1 MGALILASALDR
13 SVMQYGT
20 PFLPPCRVRPPPT
33 LAYPNRRHRTR
44 SGPKKDTPLKR
55 ELRREREGLRVPRRR
70 ERQRRCRFALLTLRC
85 PDRGIRF
92 APDSPLEEAGF
103 EPLVPRRR
111 PVSSCCR
118 SRSRR
123 LFGWRGCN
131 RHNPISKACVARG
144 PMVRIHL
151 PPAVSQVRTRA
162 GVQSLILIRD
172 YQIDPE

>member
-92 APDSPLEEAGF
+92 APDSPLEEAVSS
-103 EPLVPRRR
+103 E
-111 PVSSCCR
+111 PVSESQN
-118 SRSRR
+118 SLLAGKIQGI
-123 LFGWRGCN
+123 LFFRASEA
-131 RHNPISKACVARG
+131 H
-144 PMVRIHL
+144 HL
-151 PPAVSQVRTRA
+151 PEMQQQSQ
-162 GVQSLILIRD
+162 GVMAEFPTDRNRELFRS
-172 YQIDPE
+172 